1 MNGSYRSPVATLQAT
16 AGNDSRHNRQI
27 SAGISGA
34 IVAHPFGVTA
44 SNDLGDT
51 FTVIHADGAGGAV
64 INNAPGNRLD
74 PWGNGI
80 VPYVTPY
87 ERIISVS
94 TRQRWLRMWNC
105 LQQSGK
111 LFPGQQYHH
120 GDLHN
125 KNGKAMLFDVKMPD
139 GTPPP
144 MAAEALT
151 ADGKSAG
158 YIAQGGRLFV
168 RDLDAE
174 KGCSG

>member
-16 AGNDSRHNRQI
+16 AGNDKAAITVRYLPVYPV
-27 SAGISGA
+27 

-74 PWGNGI
+74 PW
-80 VPYVTPY
+80 VTALFRMSHLTK
-87 ERIISVS
+87 RIISVS

-111 LFPGQQYHH
+111 LFPGPT
-120 GDLHN
+120 
-125 KNGKAMLFDVKMPD
+125 V
-139 GTPPP
+139 PPW
-144 MAAEALT
+144 
-151 ADGKSAG
+151 
-158 YIAQGGRLFV
+158 
-168 RDLDAE
+168 
-174 KGCSG
+174 

>member
-1 MNGSYRSPVATLQAT
+1 MLSTTVNVSDKNSNSIQSSISGVSGDDNQLSYGVSLNTQENGPTGYAVNGSYRSPVATLQAT

-74 PWGNGI
+74 PG
-80 VPYVTPY
+80 VTALFRMSHLTK
-87 ERIISVS
+87 RIISVS

-111 LFPGQQYHH
+111 LFPGPT
-120 GDLHN
+120 
-125 KNGKAMLFDVKMPD
+125 V
-139 GTPPP
+139 PPW
-144 MAAEALT
+144 
-151 ADGKSAG
+151 
-158 YIAQGGRLFV
+158 
-168 RDLDAE
+168 
-174 KGCSG
+174 